1 MDSRFPGS
9 DSVLGLIN
17 ERIKMEKVLKRFTGK
32 NAFVTGAGSGIGRG
46 ISLRLAQEGTDIA
59 VCDIDQEK
67 AKETV
72 SKIEELGQKAIV
84 HMCDVGKEE
93 AIYKA
98 VKSALESLGKIDILV
113 NCAGIGDTN
122 MSFEEIDPELWD
134 RIYSTNVKGPFF
146 LSKFVAMNMIKKK
159 IKGRIINISS
169 TEGKT
174 NRAGSIAYSSSKHAL
189 IGLTQ
194 GLAIQLAPHDITVN
208 AICPGLIDTP
218 IWHKA
223 DKDMDIPMGSMVKMV
238 VDTSIEQ
245 RQLKIARVGTPDD
258 IAGAVAFLASEDASY
273 MTGQAIN
280 VCGGLEFH

>member
-1 MDSRFPGS
+1 
-9 DSVLGLIN
+9 
-17 ERIKMEKVLKRFTGK
+17 MEKGLKRFTGK
-32 NAFVTGAGSGIGRG
+32 SAFVTGAGSGIGRG
-46 ISLRLAQEGTDIA
+46 ISLRLVQEGADIA
-59 VCDIDQEK
+59 VCDIDQVK
-67 AKETV
+67 AEETV
-72 SKIEELGQKAIV
+72 SQVEELGQKGV
-84 HMCDVGKEE
+84 VLVCDVGKEKE
-93 AIYKA
+93 IENA
-98 VKSALESLGKIDILV
+98 VKSACESLGKIDILV

-122 MSFEEIDPELWD
+122 MSFEDIDSKLWD
-134 RIYSTNVKGPFF
+134 RIYSINVKGPFF
-146 LSKFVAMNMIKKK
+146 LSKIIGMDMMKKK

-194 GLAIQLAPHDITVN
+194 GLAIQLAPHEITVN

-223 DKDMDIPMGSMVKMV
+223 DKDMDLPRGSMVKMV

-245 RQLKIARVGTPDD
+245 RQLKIARVGTPGD
-258 IAGAVAFLASEDASY
+258 IAAAVTFLASEDASY

>member
-1 MDSRFPGS
+1 
-9 DSVLGLIN
+9 
-17 ERIKMEKVLKRFTGK
+17 MENGLKRFTGK
-32 NAFVTGAGSGIGRG
+32 SAFITGASSGIGKG
-46 ISLRLAQEGTDIA
+46 ISLRLAEEGADIA
-59 VCDIDQEK
+59 LCDIDRVK
-67 AKETV
+67 AEETA
-72 SKIEELGQKAIV
+72 SKIEKLGQKAV
-84 HMCDVGKEE
+84 VLMCDVGKEKE
-93 AIYKA
+93 IETA
-98 VKSALESLGKIDILV
+98 VKNALESLGKIDILV

-122 MSFEEIDPELWD
+122 MSFEDIDSELWD
-134 RIYSTNVKGPFF
+134 RIYSINVKGPFF
-146 LSKFVAMNMIKKK
+146 LSKIIGMDMMKKK

-194 GLAIQLAPHDITVN
+194 GLAIQLAPYEITVN

-223 DKDMDIPMGSMVKMV
+223 DKDMDLPMGSMIKMV

-245 RQLKIARVGTPDD
+245 RQLKIARVGTPGD
-258 IAGAVAFLASEDASY
+258 IAAAVTFLASEDAGY

>member
-1 MDSRFPGS
+1 M
-9 DSVLGLIN
+9 
-17 ERIKMEKVLKRFTGK
+17 K
-32 NAFVTGAGSGIGRG
+32 N
-46 ISLRLAQEGTDIA
+46 
-59 VCDIDQEK
+59 
-67 AKETV
+67 
-72 SKIEELGQKAIV
+72 
-84 HMCDVGKEE
+84 
-93 AIYKA
+93 
-98 VKSALESLGKIDILV
+98 ALESLGKIDILV

-122 MSFEEIDPELWD
+122 MSFEDIDSELWD
-134 RIYSTNVKGPFF
+134 RIYSINVKGPFF
-146 LSKFVAMNMIKKK
+146 LSKIIGMDMMKKK

-194 GLAIQLAPHDITVN
+194 GLAIQLAPYEITVN

-223 DKDMDIPMGSMVKMV
+223 DKDMDLPMGSMIKMV

-245 RQLKIARVGTPDD
+245 RQLKIARVGTPGD
-258 IAGAVAFLASEDASY
+258 IAAAVTFLASEDAGY

>member
-1 MDSRFPGS
+1 
-9 DSVLGLIN
+9 
-17 ERIKMEKVLKRFTGK
+17 MEKGLKRFRGK

-46 ISLRLAQEGTDIA
+46 ISLRLAQEGADIA
-59 VCDIDQEK
+59 VCDIDRVK
-67 AKETV
+67 AEETV

-84 HMCDVGKEE
+84 LMCDVGKEKE
-93 AIYKA
+93 TENA
-98 VKSALESLGKIDILV
+98 VKSALESFGKIDILA

-122 MSFEEIDPELWD
+122 KSFDEIDPDLWD
-134 RIYSTNVKGPFF
+134 RIYATNVKGPFF
-146 LSKFVAMNMIKKK
+146 LSKLIAMDMIKNN
-159 IKGRIINISS
+159 IRGRIINVSS

-194 GLAIQLAPHDITVN
+194 GLAIQLAPHEITVN

-223 DKDMDIPMGSMVKMV
+223 DKDMDLPLGSMIKMV

-245 RQLKIARVGTPDD
+245 RQLKIARVGTPGD
-258 IAGAVAFLASEDASY
+258 IAAAVTFLASEDASY